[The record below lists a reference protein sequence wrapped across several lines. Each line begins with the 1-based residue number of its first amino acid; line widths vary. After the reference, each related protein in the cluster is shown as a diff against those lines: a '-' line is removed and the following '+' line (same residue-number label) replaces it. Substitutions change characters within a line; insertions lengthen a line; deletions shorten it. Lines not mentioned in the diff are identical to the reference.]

1 MLRILLRCAGAP
13 IYSYPAM
20 LYLGTVLGVVAGNYA
35 ANRARLDSRVVFAIT
50 LLACGGGLIGG
61 RLSFVVARWPI
72 YWREP
77 RRIWSGSE
85 GGADMYGGLP
95 LAVLVSVPLL
105 RLWSLPFGAFW
116 DVATFTILVAMIFT
130 RVGCLLNGCCSGR
143 HSEGRFALWLANQ
156 SGERRRRIPN
166 QILEGSWAAVLLAG
180 AVLLWGKLPFPG
192 ALFLYLLGGYGAG
205 RLVLEST
212 RERPPG
218 APRISIDHAV
228 SMGLVVLCA
237 TGFLTAWPR

>member
-1 MLRILLRCAGAP
+1 MRRILFRCGGAP

-105 RLWSLPFGAFW
+105 RLWSLPF
-116 DVATFTILVAMIFT
+116 
-130 RVGCLLNGCCSGR
+130 GCLLNGCCSGR